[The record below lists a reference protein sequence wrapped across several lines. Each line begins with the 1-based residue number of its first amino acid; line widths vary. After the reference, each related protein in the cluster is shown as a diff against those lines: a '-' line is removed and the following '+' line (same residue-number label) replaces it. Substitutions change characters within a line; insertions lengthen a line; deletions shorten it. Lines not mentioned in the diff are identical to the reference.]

1 MYSHSIVHR
10 ERALMAPCL
19 QSHFL
24 SLLCNSFLMLMTLIP
39 SILCFSRIQRCPCTQ
54 RTSTAAEESMN
65 NVLLFNR
72 FFSWYIELEERKK
85 LPCRCDPQFRR
96 CQHCETFFSN
106 DRRGIST
113 EKKKQSWSCSS
124 PDPRFHDVKKR
135 PSLLTEVWLLFHQEK
150 KIM

>member
-1 MYSHSIVHR
+1 MYSHSIVHG

-24 SLLCNSFLMLMTLIP
+24 SLLCNSFLILMTLIP

-96 CQHCETFFSN
+96 CQHCETFFFPMTVEAYRQ
-106 DRRGIST
+106 RRSRVEAAALLIHVSMMS
-113 EKKKQSWSCSS
+113 KNA
-124 PDPRFHDVKKR
+124 PRF
-135 PSLLTEVWLLFHQEK
+135 
-150 KIM
+150 

>member
-19 QSHFL
+19 QRHFL
-24 SLLCNSFLMLMTLIP
+24 SLLYNSFLLMTLIP
-39 SILCFSRIQRCPCTQ
+39 SILCFNRIQRCPCTQ

-113 EKKKQSWSCSS
+113 EKKQSWSCSS